1 MADPPDAGKRRIV
14 TLESG
19 TDRDQLAAARRLTTP
34 TFPPPLNRPR
44 SVFATWWAAWTTR
57 HTVAV
62 AVAAPTLFAAYRSIA
77 FAPDT
82 LVWTVVIAA
91 IALAAATTFASY
103 LPGPLGA
110 ATRVRGGSPC
120 AAAAGVF
127 PVLAAMALSS
137 AGPTFGGAVAGLALA
152 TMGLSQRISGS
163 VSCPAPTRPAA

>member
-91 IALAAATTFASY
+91 IALAAATTFASSPSSRPWRSARPDRRSVAPS
-103 LPGPLGA
+103 PGLRSRQWA
-110 ATRVRGGSPC
+110 
-120 AAAAGVF
+120 
-127 PVLAAMALSS
+127 
-137 AGPTFGGAVAGLALA
+137 
-152 TMGLSQRISGS
+152 
-163 VSCPAPTRPAA
+163 